1 MKQEKEAE
9 IIFQNL
15 PNLKKE
21 MDTMSKEYEN
31 PKQVN
36 TKRLIP
42 VHIILK
48 KTNIKGRLFKSAR
61 EIKSHIKGT
70 PILYQ
75 LFFHSNFAGH
85 RSVV

>member
-1 MKQEKEAE
+1 
-9 IIFQNL
+9 
-15 PNLKKE
+15 
-21 MDTMSKEYEN
+21 MSKEYEN

-36 TKRLIP
+36 TERLIP
-42 VHIILK
+42 IHIILK

-61 EIKSHIKGT
+61 ETKSHIKGT

-75 LFFHSNFAGH
+75 LLFHSNFAGH